1 MLLYSHKYSLI
12 ERTKRLISRKRMFKK
27 YSLVHLCRGRSGPAV
42 NRTNTRNKA
51 DKFGTTF
58 SRTLIFLGASK
69 SATFEARAVTSR
81 RKHLF
86 FTAKGDALIMQR
98 IVTKNTK
105 TKPLVAP
112 LAFWYDYSEAF
123 VSVSFLR
130 TSNSVVFWG
139 NTKSHRM
146 IDRFILVQIWDR
158 GGKKTFDTN
167 KIDLRMSPECLWS
180 GLVWDVIWQ

>member
-1 MLLYSHKYSLI
+1 MLKSKVWFIYADAD
-12 ERTKRLISRKRMFKK
+12 RSR
-27 YSLVHLCRGRSGPAV
+27 AV
-42 NRTNTRNKA
+42 NRTNTGIRQINLELHSQEPLY
-51 DKFGTTF
+51 F
-58 SRTLIFLGASK
+58 SAPVKVPHSK
-69 SATFEARAVTSR
+69 RAVTSR

-112 LAFWYDYSEAF
+112 LAFWYDYSKAF

-139 NTKSHRM
+139 NTKSRRM
-146 IDRFILVQIWDR
+146 IDRFIFVRIWDP
-158 GGKKTFDTN
+158 GGTKTFERN
-167 KIDLRMSPECLWS
+167 KIHLRMSPKCPWS
-180 GLVWDVIWQ
+180 GYVWAVIWQ